1 MTKIMSISL
10 IVCLLYSN
18 HVICSENMT
27 LEQKIALQKERL
39 ELCDQMGSFHEQ
51 QESKKQKKL
60 KKQNRS
66 LSDDTDIKQ
75 HVYDF
80 IGNHESMSL
89 TVEEDSLIRF
99 LPNTSHGHAVVSVS
113 PWVKNIAIQF
123 QENACHNSVVLDMP
137 FNGQQNISWCFEK
150 GSSHNDLEMF
160 AFNIIG
166 INSAD
171 YSGHNAVRV
180 YSPLRKLMMPALLI
194 AMLYGGY
201 KIFFSE

>member
-1 MTKIMSISL
+1 M
-10 IVCLLYSN
+10 
-18 HVICSENMT
+18 ICSEKMT

-39 ELCDQMGSFHEQ
+39 KLCDQMGSFHEQ
-51 QESKKQKKL
+51 QEPKKQKKL
-60 KKQNRS
+60 KKQDRS
-66 LSDDTDIKQ
+66 LSDDTHIKQ

-99 LPNTSHGHAVVSVS
+99 LPNASHGHAVVSVS
-113 PWVKNIAIQF
+113 PWVQNIAIQF

-137 FNGQQNISWCFEK
+137 FNGQQNISWRFEE
-150 GSSHNDLEMF
+150 GSGHNHLEMF

-171 YSGHNAVRV
+171 YSGHNSVRV
-180 YSPLRKLMMPALLI
+180 YSPLRKLMMPMLI
-194 AMLYGGY
+194 AAMLYGGY